1 MTRSQARTVKAQ
13 VAQRA
18 AEILAG
24 HNPEAA
30 ERYGGIALRA
40 GEAPGPQTA
49 GVAVGLAPAPDGG
62 FRIAVRYRLGTPT
75 ARMVCRRLADE
86 LGPEVEV
93 RRTGRVHLLAAR
105 TVPTAR
111 ALGQTGRV
119 RPLQPGVSIAHE
131 SVTAGTLGAFVER
144 VGETFLLSNHH
155 VLVGDSGQV
164 GDAVLQPG
172 PADGG
177 ALPQDQVGA
186 LADFVALQPGQPA
199 RVDAALASLEEEIGF
214 APTYPAGLLTGVVDA
229 EGGETV
235 EKVGRT
241 TGITGGI
248 VTAIELD
255 GVLVDFGPALGTL
268 SFDGQVEV
276 ESSGSGPF
284 SAGGDSGSLVYRP
297 DTREAVGLL
306 FAGSD
311 QGGSNGLGLTY
322 LNPASAVFEALGAQL
337 HEGEG
342 SDPPGVGD
350 NGPGEDSDLPDAP
363 DTPDAS
369 GPPGAPDS
377 TVPVLPRGAARGA
390 ASQLRQKLAGL
401 PGIAGVGLTRRGEDY
416 EVVVNVRDE
425 AAARDLPAQV
435 RTEARVRVT
444 GPVRA
449 LGSAG

>member
-144 VGETFLLSNHH
+144 AGATFLLSNHH

-177 ALPQDQVGA
+177 TLPQDQVGA
-186 LADFVALQPGQPA
+186 LADFVVLESGQPA
-199 RVDAALASLEEEIGF
+199 RVDAALASLAEGIGF
-214 APTYPAGLLTGVVDA
+214 DPTYPAGLLAGVADA

-241 TGITGGI
+241 TGITGGT

-255 GVLVDFGPALGTL
+255 GVLVDFGPVLGTL

-276 ESSGSGPF
+276 ESSGSGAF
-284 SAGGDSGSLVYRP
+284 SAGGDSGSLVYRL

-342 SDPPGVGD
+342 EGSDSPGAG
-350 NGPGEDSDLPDAP
+350 GPGEGSE
-363 DTPDAS
+363 
-369 GPPGAPDS
+369 PPGAGGAGPGEGSDAPADA
-377 TVPVLPRGAARGA
+377 TVPSLPRSD
-390 ASQLRQKLAGL
+390 ASQASTRLRQQLAGL
-401 PGIAGVGLTRRGEDY
+401 PGVAGVGLTRQGEGY
-416 EVVVNVRDE
+416 SVVVNVRDE
-425 AAARDLPAQV
+425 AAVRALPEQV
-435 RTEARVRVT
+435 RSEARVRVV
-444 GPVRA
+444 GPIRA
-449 LGSAG
+449 LGSTG